1 MNERTKNDLV
11 GKRASPSQLEDIGS
25 LLLEEA
31 QRCEKLHNEEDL
43 TSVTD
48 RQNLTPVGLQSLQS
62 TSRSHSRTSKSRK
75 KDPSRHHARHHRK
88 SRRSV
93 DSKSSEG
100 AVSATY
106 SSPSSAACDSIVDE
120 SNASDHQVLQLMTT
134 TMTTTASD
142 NEEVFEAGSTV
153 LTTASTPVDFLS
165 NDNSL
170 SLLTPQENQVVQL
183 TSAHPESKCE
193 SKPQSA
199 RDSQSSSSSFYERQR
214 EALLKLNGVSS
225 NKAKTPSI
233 NRLSSTVS
241 SVFDR
246 QGSSTVLNPF
256 PPDNPITTTSANS
269 KPVSPLSLV
278 VAGLVMLTGTCAFL
292 VSFALGRQ
300 GSWTLAASVVM
311 GVGAVLVFSGLCW
324 YLAHTSAPAGNSK
337 SRMFGRGDRQTAG
350 MADVEIK
357 VIKVTA
363 DEHFSCRPSVHY
375 GVVKVSHG

>member
-31 QRCEKLHNEEDL
+31 QRCEKLHNGDDL
-43 TSVTD
+43 KSITD
-48 RQNLTPVGLQSLQS
+48 RQRLTPVALQSLQS

-75 KDPSRHHARHHRK
+75 KDPSRHARHHRK
-88 SRRSV
+88 TRRSV

-100 AVSATY
+100 AASATA
-106 SSPSSAACDSIVDE
+106 SSPSSVACDSIVDE
-120 SNASDHQVLQLMTT
+120 SHASNQVLQLMTT
-134 TMTTTASD
+134 TMTTTVSD

-153 LTTASTPVDFLS
+153 LTTASTPEDFLS
-165 NDNSL
+165 NNNSL
-170 SLLTPQENQVVQL
+170 SLLTPQDQVVQL

-193 SKPQSA
+193 SKSQSA
-199 RDSQSSSSSFYERQR
+199 RDSQSSSSSFYERQK

-225 NKAKTPSI
+225 SKAKTPSI

-324 YLAHTSAPAGNSK
+324 YLAHTSAPASNSK
-337 SRMFGRGDRQTAG
+337 SRMFGRGDRETAG
-350 MADVEIK
+350 TADVEIK
-357 VIKVTA
+357 VIGHTLTIFLPT
-363 DEHFSCRPSVHY
+363 ERPLWTR
-375 GVVKVSHG
+375 